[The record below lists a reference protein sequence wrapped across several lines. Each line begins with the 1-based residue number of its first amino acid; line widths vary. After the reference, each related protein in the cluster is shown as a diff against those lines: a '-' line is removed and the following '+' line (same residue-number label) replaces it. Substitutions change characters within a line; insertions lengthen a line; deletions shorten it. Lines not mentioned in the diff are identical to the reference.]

1 MFGLLPTISILSLI
15 YMDGFGLDRHY
26 ILFVSIAMVALYFE
40 SKLIVIHAVF
50 VNIAFIAL
58 FILKSENIIN
68 QAGDLNLFIS
78 VLFVL
83 NGAYIFLFLL
93 NRWGKAIIQLAAA
106 EKSENIRVLETLK
119 STLSEIDN
127 NTNILN
133 SSMLTMSEQATL
145 TKESSHQ
152 VAIAMQEIAV
162 GVQEQADSVSDINAR
177 VTAMSEDVN
186 VAHSISNQ
194 LTDSNSSMMIQVTTG
209 EEKISIMGSQMH
221 IIDDAIDAAIVTVR
235 DLEESMS
242 DIQNFL
248 SVITSISSQ
257 TNLLALNAS
266 IESARAGEAGKGFAV
281 VADEIRKLAE
291 QSANSV
297 NDINKIVT
305 EIGMKTQE
313 AVETVSRGNVA
324 VDEGTNIIHTITTQY
339 ASIKDSFTEN
349 NLSLE
354 REIKM
359 INQINDSFGV
369 VHDRIANIASISEE
383 QSASTEEILATIET
397 QDINITQLS
406 TSLKDIENL
415 SNNLANLV
423 KAINTK

>member
-1 MFGLLPTISILSLI
+1 
-15 YMDGFGLDRHY
+15 MDGFGLDRHY